1 MRSKSGTGRAMM
13 TAEQALE
20 QIRPDLASIVAV
32 KERRLGSRMRAY
44 EALGSK
50 LGRSP
55 TWIRKV
61 LGRAPDVTVGLHD
74 ALNIRAAYERL
85 CARVENA
92 ADALEAGNQELRRE
106 LDAAL
111 SGDRTVAARQGGA
124 ASARPAEA
132 PAVSQR
138 DATAPAPV
146 AAPAAAPRLRAVPR
160 SGAVTELPLFG
171 AMEPRP

>member
-1 MRSKSGTGRAMM
+1 MM

-20 QIRPDLASIVAV
+20 QIRPDLASIIAV
-32 KERRLGSRMRAY
+32 KERTLGSRMRAY
-44 EALGSK
+44 ESLGSK

-85 CARVENA
+85 CKHIADGTDAIEAEN
-92 ADALEAGNQELRRE
+92 QKLRRE

-111 SGDRTVAARQGGA
+111 RGDRPTSARLGGA
-124 ASARPAEA
+124 PSAAEA
-132 PAVSQR
+132 PAVSAR
-138 DATAPAPV
+138 VAPASTPV
-146 AAPAAAPRLRAVPR
+146 ASPAAAPRLRAKA
-160 SGAVTELPLFG
+160 SGDLTELPLFG

>member
-32 KERRLGSRMRAY
+32 KERTLGSRMRAY
-44 EALGSK
+44 ESLGSK

-85 CARVENA
+85 CKHIADGTDAIEAEN
-92 ADALEAGNQELRRE
+92 QKLRSE

-111 SGDRTVAARQGGA
+111 RGDRP
-124 ASARPAEA
+124 ASARLGGAPSAAEA

-146 AAPAAAPRLRAVPR
+146 AAPAAAPRLRKKAPGEL
-160 SGAVTELPLFG
+160 SELPLFG
-171 AMEPRP
+171 VMEPRP

>member
-1 MRSKSGTGRAMM
+1 MRSKSGSGRAMM

-20 QIRPDLASIVAV
+20 QIRPDLASIIAA
-32 KERRLGSRMRAY
+32 KERTLGSRMRAY
-44 EALGSK
+44 ESLGSK

-85 CARVENA
+85 CKHIADGTEAIEAEN
-92 ADALEAGNQELRRE
+92 QKLRRE

-111 SGDRTVAARQGGA
+111 RGDRA
-124 ASARPAEA
+124 ASARLGGASSAAEA
-132 PAVSQR
+132 PALRERV
-138 DATAPAPV
+138 ATAQSPAL
-146 AAPAAAPRLRAVPR
+146 APSDAPRLRKADA
-160 SGAVTELPLFG
+160 GDLTELPLFG
-171 AMEPRP
+171 AMEP

>member
-32 KERRLGSRMRAY
+32 KERTLGSRMRAY
-44 EALGSK
+44 ESLGSK

-92 ADALEAGNQELRRE
+92 ADALEAGNEELRRE

-111 SGDRTVAARQGGA
+111 GGDRTGV
-124 ASARPAEA
+124 ARPSQSAVSRPSEA

-138 DATAPAPV
+138 VAPASAPV
-146 AAPAAAPRLRAVPR
+146 APPAAAPRLRKKA
-160 SGAVTELPLFG
+160 SGELTDLPLFG

>member
-1 MRSKSGTGRAMM
+1 MRSKLGSGRAMM
-13 TAEQALE
+13 TADQALE
-20 QIRPDLASIVAV
+20 QIRPDLASIIAV
-32 KERRLGSRMRAY
+32 KEQTLGSRMRAY
-44 EALGSK
+44 ESLGSK

-92 ADALEAGNQELRRE
+92 ADALAAENQELRRE

-111 SGDRTVAARQGGA
+111 SGDRTVAARASGSAVARASEA
-124 ASARPAEA
+124 APLGER
-132 PAVSQR
+132 V
-138 DATAPAPV
+138 ATTSAPV
-146 AAPAAAPRLRAVPR
+146 APPAAAPRLRKKAA
-160 SGAVTELPLFG
+160 GELTDLPLFQMDRG
-171 AMEPRP
+171 R

>member
-1 MRSKSGTGRAMM
+1 MQSKLEGGRVTM
-13 TAEQALE
+13 TAEQAAE
-20 QIRPDLASIVAV
+20 WIRPDLARVVAA
-32 KERRLGSRMRAY
+32 KEERLGSRMRAY

-92 ADALEAGNQELRRE
+92 ADALEAGNEELRRE

-111 SGDRTVAARQGGA
+111 GGDRTVAARQGGS

-138 DATAPAPV
+138 VAPASAPV
-146 AAPAAAPRLRAVPR
+146 APPAAAPRLRKKA
-160 SGAVTELPLFG
+160 SGELTELPLFG

>member
-1 MRSKSGTGRAMM
+1 MRSKSGSGRAMM

-20 QIRPDLASIVAV
+20 QIRPDLASIIAV
-32 KERRLGSRMRAY
+32 KERTLGSRMRAY
-44 EALGSK
+44 ESLGSK

-85 CARVENA
+85 CKHIADGTDAIEAEN
-92 ADALEAGNQELRRE
+92 QKLRRE

-111 SGDRTVAARQGGA
+111 RGDRPTSARLGGA
-124 ASARPAEA
+124 PSAAEA
-132 PAVSQR
+132 PAVSAR
-138 DATAPAPV
+138 VAPASTPV
-146 AAPAAAPRLRAVPR
+146 ASPAAAPRLRAKA
-160 SGAVTELPLFG
+160 SGDLTELPLFG

>member
-1 MRSKSGTGRAMM
+1 MM

-20 QIRPDLASIVAV
+20 QIRPDLASIIAA
-32 KERRLGSRMRAY
+32 KERTLGSRMRAY
-44 EALGSK
+44 ESLGSK

-85 CARVENA
+85 CKHIADGTDAIEAEN
-92 ADALEAGNQELRRE
+92 QKLRRE

-111 SGDRTVAARQGGA
+111 RGDRPTSARLGGA
-124 ASARPAEA
+124 PSTAEA
-132 PAVSQR
+132 PAVSAR
-138 DATAPAPV
+138 VAPASTPV
-146 AAPAAAPRLRAVPR
+146 ASPAAAPRLRAKA
-160 SGAVTELPLFG
+160 SGDLTELPLFG

>member
-1 MRSKSGTGRAMM
+1 MRSKSGSGRLMM

-20 QIRPDLASIVAV
+20 QIRPDLASIIAV
-32 KERRLGSRMRAY
+32 KERTLGSRMRAY
-44 EALGSK
+44 ESLGSK

-85 CARVENA
+85 CARVESA
-92 ADALEAGNQELRRE
+92 ADALEAGNEKLRRE
-106 LDAAL
+106 LDADL
-111 SGDRTVAARQGGA
+111 SGDRSGVAR
-124 ASARPAEA
+124 SARTAAPVASKA
-132 PAVSQR
+132 PAVSAR
-138 DATAPAPV
+138 VAPASTPV
-146 AAPAAAPRLRAVPR
+146 ASPAAAPRLRAKT
-160 SGAVTELPLFG
+160 SGDLTELPLFG

>member
-20 QIRPDLASIVAV
+20 QIRPDLASIIAV
-32 KERRLGSRMRAY
+32 KERSLGSRMRAY
-44 EALGSK
+44 ESLGSK

-85 CARVENA
+85 CKHIADGTDAIEAEN
-92 ADALEAGNQELRRE
+92 QKLRRE

-111 SGDRTVAARQGGA
+111 RGDRAATARLGGTPSSA
-124 ASARPAEA
+124 AGT
-132 PAVSQR
+132 AVSER
-138 DATAPAPV
+138 VATAPSPV
-146 AAPAAAPRLRAVPR
+146 PPPAAAPRLRKKA
-160 SGAVTELPLFG
+160 SGELTELPLFQLDRG
-171 AMEPRP
+171 C

>member
-1 MRSKSGTGRAMM
+1 MM

-20 QIRPDLASIVAV
+20 QIRPDLASIIAV
-32 KERRLGSRMRAY
+32 KERTLGSRMRAY
-44 EALGSK
+44 ESLGSK

-92 ADALEAGNQELRRE
+92 ADALEAGNEELRRE

-111 SGDRTVAARQGGA
+111 GGDRTGVPQPSQSA
-124 ASARPAEA
+124 ASRPSEA

-138 DATAPAPV
+138 VAPASAPV
-146 AAPAAAPRLRAVPR
+146 ATPAAAPRLRKKA
-160 SGAVTELPLFG
+160 SGELSELPLFG

>member
-1 MRSKSGTGRAMM
+1 MM
-13 TAEQALE
+13 TADQALE
-20 QIRPDLASIVAV
+20 QIRPDLASIIAV
-32 KERRLGSRMRAY
+32 KERTLGSRMRAY
-44 EALGSK
+44 ESLGSK

-85 CARVENA
+85 CARVESA
-92 ADALEAGNQELRRE
+92 ADALEAGNEELRRE

-111 SGDRTVAARQGGA
+111 GGDRSVA
-124 ASARPAEA
+124 ASARGAALSRPAEA

-138 DATAPAPV
+138 VEAAPAPV
-146 AAPAAAPRLRAVPR
+146 APPAAAPRLRKKA
-160 SGAVTELPLFG
+160 SSELTDLPLFG
-171 AMEPRP
+171 AMELRR

>member
-1 MRSKSGTGRAMM
+1 MM

-20 QIRPDLASIVAV
+20 QIRPDLASIIAV
-32 KERRLGSRMRAY
+32 KERTLGSRMRAY
-44 EALGSK
+44 EALGTK

-85 CARVENA
+85 CKHIADGTDAIEAEN
-92 ADALEAGNQELRRE
+92 QKLRRE

-111 SGDRTVAARQGGA
+111 RGDRPTSARLGGA
-124 ASARPAEA
+124 PSAAEA
-132 PAVSQR
+132 PAVSER
-138 DATAPAPV
+138 VAPASAPV
-146 AAPAAAPRLRAVPR
+146 ASPAAAPRLRAKA
-160 SGAVTELPLFG
+160 SGELTELPLFG

>member
-20 QIRPDLASIVAV
+20 QIRPDLASIIAV
-32 KERRLGSRMRAY
+32 KERSLGSRMRAY
-44 EALGSK
+44 ESLGSK

-85 CARVENA
+85 CARVESA
-92 ADALEAGNQELRRE
+92 ADALEASNQELRRE

-111 SGDRTVAARQGGA
+111 VGDRSVAARPGGA
-124 ASARPAEA
+124 AASRPPEA
-132 PAVSQR
+132 PSLRERVPPV
-138 DATAPAPV
+138 PAPV
-146 AAPAAAPRLRAVPR
+146 AAPAAAPRLRKKA
-160 SGAVTELPLFG
+160 SGDLTELPLFG

>member
-1 MRSKSGTGRAMM
+1 MM
-13 TAEQALE
+13 TADQALE
-20 QIRPDLASIVAV
+20 QIRPDLASIIAV
-32 KERRLGSRMRAY
+32 KEQRLGSRMRAY
-44 EALGSK
+44 EALGPK

-85 CARVENA
+85 CKHIADGTEAIEAEN
-92 ADALEAGNQELRRE
+92 QKLRRE

-111 SGDRTVAARQGGA
+111 RGDRA
-124 ASARPAEA
+124 ASARLGGAPSAAEA
-132 PAVSQR
+132 PALRERVSS
-138 DATAPAPV
+138 ASSPFAP
-146 AAPAAAPRLRAVPR
+146 PAAAPRLRKKAA
-160 SGAVTELPLFG
+160 GELTELPLFG

>member
-1 MRSKSGTGRAMM
+1 MM
-13 TAEQALE
+13 TADQALE
-20 QIRPDLASIVAV
+20 QIRPDLASIIAA
-32 KERRLGSRMRAY
+32 KERKLGSRMRAY
-44 EALGSK
+44 ESLGSK

-85 CARVENA
+85 CKHIADGTEAIEAEN
-92 ADALEAGNQELRRE
+92 QKLRRE

-111 SGDRTVAARQGGA
+111 RGDRA
-124 ASARPAEA
+124 ASARLGGAPSAAEA
-132 PAVSQR
+132 PALSQR
-138 DATAPAPV
+138 VAPASSP
-146 AAPAAAPRLRAVPR
+146 ALAPSAAPRLRKKTA
-160 SGAVTELPLFG
+160 GALSELPLFG

>member
-1 MRSKSGTGRAMM
+1 MM

-20 QIRPDLASIVAV
+20 QIRPDLASIIAV
-32 KERRLGSRMRAY
+32 KERTLGSRMRAY
-44 EALGSK
+44 ESLGSK

-85 CARVENA
+85 CKHIADGTDAIEAEN
-92 ADALEAGNQELRRE
+92 QKLRRE

-111 SGDRTVAARQGGA
+111 RGDRPASSRVAGTPSPSSAPALGQRVAA
-124 ASARPAEA
+124 
-132 PAVSQR
+132 
-138 DATAPAPV
+138 APAPV
-146 AAPAAAPRLRAVPR
+146 AAPAAAPRLCKAATGDL
-160 SGAVTELPLFG
+160 SELPLFG
-171 AMEPRP
+171 ALSATRNP

>member
-1 MRSKSGTGRAMM
+1 MM
-13 TAEQALE
+13 TADQALE
-20 QIRPDLASIVAV
+20 RIRPDLASIIAA
-32 KERRLGSRMRAY
+32 KEQSLGSRMRAY

-85 CARVENA
+85 CARVESV
-92 ADALEAGNQELRRE
+92 ADALEAGNDELRRE

-111 SGDRTVAARQGGA
+111 SGDRPGVARCARS
-124 ASARPAEA
+124 ASPERAT
-132 PAVSQR
+132 
-138 DATAPAPV
+138 TAPGSEVSRGIAPLSAPVAPPV
-146 AAPAAAPRLRAVPR
+146 AAPRVRKAA
-160 SGAVTELPLFG
+160 SGDLSELPLFG
-171 AMEPRP
+171 AMERRP

>member
-1 MRSKSGTGRAMM
+1 MRSKSGSGREMM

-20 QIRPDLASIVAV
+20 QIRPDLASIIAV
-32 KERRLGSRMRAY
+32 KERTLGSRMRAY
-44 EALGSK
+44 ESLGSK

-85 CARVENA
+85 CKHIADGTDAIEAEN
-92 ADALEAGNQELRRE
+92 QKLRRE

-111 SGDRTVAARQGGA
+111 RGDRPT
-124 ASARPAEA
+124 SARPGGAPSAAEA
-132 PAVSQR
+132 PALGQR
-138 DATAPAPV
+138 VAPASAPI
-146 AAPAAAPRLRAVPR
+146 ASPAAAPRLRKAAA
-160 SGAVTELPLFG
+160 GDLTELPLLG

>member
-1 MRSKSGTGRAMM
+1 MRSKSGSGRAMM

-20 QIRPDLASIVAV
+20 QIRPDLASIIAV
-32 KERRLGSRMRAY
+32 KERTLGSRMRAY
-44 EALGSK
+44 ESLGSK

-85 CARVENA
+85 CKHIADGTDAIEAEN
-92 ADALEAGNQELRRE
+92 QKLRRE

-111 SGDRTVAARQGGA
+111 RGDRPT
-124 ASARPAEA
+124 SARLGGSPSAAEA
-132 PAVSQR
+132 PAVSAR
-138 DATAPAPV
+138 VAPASAPV
-146 AAPAAAPRLRAVPR
+146 AAPAAAPRLRAKA
-160 SGAVTELPLFG
+160 SGDLTELPLFG
-171 AMEPRP
+171 AMEPRL

>member
-1 MRSKSGTGRAMM
+1 MRSKFGSGRVTM
-13 TAEQALE
+13 TAEQAAE
-20 QIRPDLASIVAV
+20 WIRPDLARVVAA
-32 KERRLGSRMRAY
+32 KEERLGSRMRAY

-85 CARVENA
+85 CKHIADGTDAIEAEN
-92 ADALEAGNQELRRE
+92 QKLRRE

-111 SGDRTVAARQGGA
+111 RGDRP
-124 ASARPAEA
+124 ASARLGRAPSAAEA
-132 PAVSQR
+132 PALSQR
-138 DATAPAPV
+138 VAPASSP
-146 AAPAAAPRLRAVPR
+146 ALAPSAAPRLRKKTA
-160 SGAVTELPLFG
+160 GALTELPLFG

>member
-1 MRSKSGTGRAMM
+1 MM
-13 TAEQALE
+13 TADQALE
-20 QIRPDLASIVAV
+20 QIRPDLASIIAV
-32 KERRLGSRMRAY
+32 KERTLGSRMRAY
-44 EALGSK
+44 ESLGSK

-92 ADALEAGNQELRRE
+92 ADALEAGNEELRRE

-111 SGDRTVAARQGGA
+111 GGDRTGVAGPAQSTAPRPSEA
-124 ASARPAEA
+124 AAI
-132 PAVSQR
+132 SQR
-138 DATAPAPV
+138 DAPAPSPV
-146 AAPAAAPRLRAVPR
+146 APPAAAPRLRKKA
-160 SGAVTELPLFG
+160 SGELTELPLFG

>member
-1 MRSKSGTGRAMM
+1 MRSKSGMGRAMM
-13 TAEQALE
+13 TADQALE
-20 QIRPDLASIVAV
+20 QIRPDLASIIAV
-32 KERRLGSRMRAY
+32 KERTLGSRMRAY
-44 EALGSK
+44 ESLGSK

-85 CARVENA
+85 CKHIADGTDAIEAEN
-92 ADALEAGNQELRRE
+92 QKLRRE

-111 SGDRTVAARQGGA
+111 RGDRP
-124 ASARPAEA
+124 ASARVGGAPSAAEA
-132 PAVSQR
+132 PALSQR
-138 DATAPAPV
+138 VAPASSP
-146 AAPAAAPRLRAVPR
+146 ALAPSAAPRLRKKTA
-160 SGAVTELPLFG
+160 GALTELPLFG

>member
-1 MRSKSGTGRAMM
+1 MRSKSGSGRAMM

-20 QIRPDLASIVAV
+20 QIRPDLASIIAV
-32 KERRLGSRMRAY
+32 KERTLGSRMRAY
-44 EALGSK
+44 EALGTK

-85 CARVENA
+85 CKHIADGTDAIEAEN
-92 ADALEAGNQELRRE
+92 QKLRRE

-111 SGDRTVAARQGGA
+111 RGDRPTSARLGGA
-124 ASARPAEA
+124 PSAAEA
-132 PAVSQR
+132 PAVSER
-138 DATAPAPV
+138 VAPASAPV
-146 AAPAAAPRLRAVPR
+146 ASPAAAPRLRAKA
-160 SGAVTELPLFG
+160 SGELTELPLFG

>member
-1 MRSKSGTGRAMM
+1 MM

-32 KERRLGSRMRAY
+32 KERTLGSRMRAY
-44 EALGSK
+44 ESLGTK

-85 CARVENA
+85 CARVESA
-92 ADALEAGNQELRRE
+92 ADALEAGNEKLRRE
-106 LDAAL
+106 LDADL
-111 SGDRTVAARQGGA
+111 SGDRSGVAR
-124 ASARPAEA
+124 SARTAAPVAPEA
-132 PAVSQR
+132 AALSQR
-138 DATAPAPV
+138 VATAPASV
-146 AAPAAAPRLRAVPR
+146 APPAAAPRLRKKA
-160 SGAVTELPLFG
+160 SGELTELPLFG

>member
-1 MRSKSGTGRAMM
+1 MM
-13 TAEQALE
+13 TADQALE
-20 QIRPDLASIVAV
+20 QIRPDLASIIAV
-32 KERRLGSRMRAY
+32 KERTLGSRMRAY
-44 EALGSK
+44 ESLGTK

-85 CARVENA
+85 CKHIADGTDAIEAEN
-92 ADALEAGNQELRRE
+92 QKLRRE

-111 SGDRTVAARQGGA
+111 RGDRP
-124 ASARPAEA
+124 ASARVGGAPSAAEA
-132 PAVSQR
+132 AAIGQR
-138 DATAPAPV
+138 VATAPAPV
-146 AAPAAAPRLRAVPR
+146 MAPSPAPRLRKKA
-160 SGAVTELPLFG
+160 SGALSELPLFG

>member
-1 MRSKSGTGRAMM
+1 MM

-20 QIRPDLASIVAV
+20 QIRPDLASIIAV
-32 KERRLGSRMRAY
+32 KERTLGSRMRAY
-44 EALGSK
+44 ESLGSK

-61 LGRAPDVTVGLHD
+61 LGRAPDVTVGMHD

-85 CARVENA
+85 CKHIADGTDAIEAEN
-92 ADALEAGNQELRRE
+92 QKLRRE

-111 SGDRTVAARQGGA
+111 RGDRPTSARLGGA
-124 ASARPAEA
+124 PSAAEA
-132 PAVSQR
+132 PAVSAR
-138 DATAPAPV
+138 VAPASTPV
-146 AAPAAAPRLRAVPR
+146 ASPAAAPRLRAKA
-160 SGAVTELPLFG
+160 SGDLTELPLFG